1 MEELIKIIM
10 RIAAILIV
18 VDVFEFTKALA
29 STLQGDTLPKNN
41 GDLTLNPFKHFEP
54 IGFLLMFFQ
63 GFGWGQPTRTS
74 QVNYTDKRRGNLIT
88 YISPIVVSLVLA
100 AVCKYAMRLLIV
112 FYAGAVWQDTVN
124 LFLAFLMNYFA
135 LIAVINIIPVYPM
148 CGNRIIRCFLT
159 PNAQIRYSQNEKM
172 YQMILIF
179 LLLLGVI
186 SPIISKVT
194 SFVLNIL

>member
-1 MEELIKIIM
+1 
-10 RIAAILIV
+10 
-18 VDVFEFTKALA
+18 
-29 STLQGDTLPKNN
+29 
-41 GDLTLNPFKHFEP
+41 
-54 IGFLLMFFQ
+54 MFFQ